1 MQKKEKSK
9 KNNNDKLRMILDNL
23 SIKGLS
29 LEEKKYL
36 ISLGKRIKG
45 QPIKDTAYYKKIL
58 GIENEKEIDPLK
70 PRVTIHRRKERVS
83 LKIPEAKKFIAE
95 VPKLEEKKEIPRVSD
110 KKEEMYEAEKIEV
123 REPEFIEVKPKET
136 LKVEKE
142 KTVKETKELEEGKVT
157 DEIKDFEDA
166 EEKLVEWEPIDIK
179 EEKIE
184 EKVSEPLETDIKK
197 AKEEKLVKKEKK
209 EKKDLKEEKI
219 DENMSKPVS
228 ENIADNV
235 SEISFCNQCG
245 NKIEG
250 KAFDFCPACGSKLIS
265 VEKEQESND
274 GKKEI
279 EEGVESGPSFIPVK
293 KIEEDDELAEWKAVE
308 SDTPKM
314 EEEKPL
320 KEPKEVKEGKI
331 VKKREKLAKR
341 KPKKDKKKVTIKQ
354 KEDESL
360 EWQPVET
367 EIPKDE
373 EEILFKEEI
382 EKKDTEGKEDEI
394 RKIKIDAFKD
404 IKCIDEETAVL
415 LFNNGFTSFDDL
427 VIASLNDLKNV
438 EYINNRFAKKIKKEI
453 REILKE
459 RNKEKNDFS
468 EYLIDEDFEDK
479 NDKIINKKIL
489 EKKIEEN
496 EAFKDLSSINQK
508 TAKLLYDNGITSID
522 ILREA
527 SIDDL
532 VKIRG
537 VKRKLAKKVKKE
549 IEILQKKK
557 NVEETKK
564 EDITYEED
572 DLDEWDYFDEEQNS
586 ESKPKKMKGY
596 QYGDYFLYEK
606 KLTVKDG
613 QKRTVRFFSKIEPD
627 EGEAIKL
634 PKGYEVKENRKTGVP
649 YLKKKK

>member
-9 KNNNDKLRMILDNL
+9 KNNNDKLRMILDNI

-29 LEEKKYL
+29 PEEKKYL
-36 ISLGKRIKG
+36 LSLGKRIKG
-45 QPIKDTAYYKKIL
+45 QPIKDAGYYKKIL
-58 GIENEKEIDPLK
+58 GVENKKEIDPLK
-70 PRVTIHRRKERVS
+70 PRVTIHRRKERVR
-83 LKIPEAKKFIAE
+83 LKIPVAKELITEAQ
-95 VPKLEEKKEIPRVSD
+95 KLEEQKEIPGVSD
-110 KKEEMYEAEKIEV
+110 KKEEMYEAKKIEI
-123 REPEFIEVKPKET
+123 REPEFIEVKPKEL

-142 KTVKETKELEEGKVT
+142 KMVKETKEIEEGEVI
-157 DEIKDFEDA
+157 DEIKDFEDV

-184 EKVSEPLETDIKK
+184 EKVSEPLEPDITKDKK
-197 AKEEKLVKKEKK
+197 EKLVKKE
-209 EKKDLKEEKI
+209 ETIKKDVKDEKI
-219 DENMSKPVS
+219 DENISKPVS
-228 ENIADNV
+228 ENITDDV

-250 KAFDFCPACGSKLIS
+250 KTFDFCPACGSKLIS
-265 VEKEQESND
+265 VEKEQELND

-279 EEGVESGPSFIPVK
+279 EEGFESVPSFIPVK

-308 SDTPKM
+308 SDTLNM
-314 EEEKPL
+314 DEEKPS
-320 KEPKEVKEGKI
+320 KK
-331 VKKREKLAKR
+331 VKKIKKEKIEKLAKR
-341 KPKKDKKKVTIKQ
+341 KPKKDKEKETIKQ
-354 KEDESL
+354 KDEESF
-360 EWQPVET
+360 EWRPVET
-367 EIPKDE
+367 EISKDE
-373 EEILFKEEI
+373 EEISFKEEEI
-382 EKKDTEGKEDEI
+382 EKKETEAKEDEI

-415 LFNNGFTSFDDL
+415 LFDNGFTSFDEL
-427 VIASLNDLKNV
+427 VIASLHDLKNV
-438 EYINNRFAKKIKKEI
+438 ECINNRFAKKIKKEI

-459 RNKEKNDFS
+459 RNREKNDFS
-468 EYLIDEDFEDK
+468 EYLIDEDFDK
-479 NDKIINKKIL
+479 ENDKIINKKIL
-489 EKKIEEN
+489 EKKLVEN
-496 EAFKDLSSINQK
+496 EAFKYLSSINQK

-522 ILREA
+522 ILRET

-537 VKRKLAKKVKKE
+537 IKRKLAKKVKKE
-549 IEILQKKK
+549 IETLQKKK
-557 NVEETKK
+557 DVEETKK

-572 DLDEWDYFDEEQNS
+572 DIDEWDYFDEEENS

-606 KLTVKDG
+606 KITIKDKH
-613 QKRTVRFFSKIEPD
+613 KRTIRFFSKIQPD
-627 EGEAIKL
+627 DGEAIKL